1 MWHLCVALQQ
11 CTTVLPTDKR
21 VMARMKELAAAGVRR
36 VPEMQRH
43 IKSFVCDLFAGS
55 AVPPTTDARFWPS
68 GQTVLNCIY
77 RTTKLTRFVNSMHY
91 FSLGY
96 CVVIHVHCRT
106 IPMEYKGKGTTA
118 SSMDLGSIFIHSCM
132 LYALYCGIQ
141 GTAQHLLWHNVQSL
155 TGSIAHDLFSEQH
168 QLFLPVDHPPHQSIF
183 VAITY

>member
-21 VMARMKELAAAGVRR
+21 VMARMKELAAVGVRR

-96 CVVIHVHCRT
+96 CVVNHGHPLCSIRRGCSKWSYLLRAHCFILRLIHVVHRLWLTCMAVLLLFYSCLWNSCWSWR
-106 IPMEYKGKGTTA
+106 KLA
-118 SSMDLGSIFIHSCM
+118 VLSM
-132 LYALYCGIQ
+132 
-141 GTAQHLLWHNVQSL
+141 L
-155 TGSIAHDLFSEQH
+155 TSWRLCT
-168 QLFLPVDHPPHQSIF
+168 PCWRK
-183 VAITY
+183 